1 MTAIHMEA
9 RWVTRRLGMFFDI
22 YKSINFGMRLY
33 NHANDIEADPQVAA
47 LYVKGFE

>member
-9 RWVTRRLGMFFDI
+9 WWVTRRLSMFFDI

-33 NHANDIEADPQVAA
+33 NHADDIEADPQVAA